1 MKFKLIAID
10 LDDSL
15 LYHDLTVSKRNR
27 KAIQEAA
34 RRGIVVTIA
43 TGRMYRATRP
53 FVDMLDINVPVITYQ
68 GAMIVDGGT
77 NEILHHSPVPLEWA
91 GKIVD
96 FAHQEKVHLQA
107 FSKDEYYFEEDNRF
121 SELYG
126 SVIGF
131 KGHPVG
137 PLKDFLQEPPTKMI
151 IIDEPQRIK
160 DLRGQAHQIF
170 GNQLEISISKPN
182 YLEFTHPD
190 ANKGKAVQY
199 LANILGITADEIIAI
214 GDSFNDISMLSL
226 AGLGVAMGNSP
237 QDVKDA
243 ADYVTASNNEDG
255 VAIAIEKFALVD

>member
-1 MKFKLIAID
+1 MKFRLIAID

-15 LYHDLTVSKRNR
+15 LYHDLTVSQRNR

-34 RRGIVVTIA
+34 RRGIIVTIA

-53 FVDMLDINVPVITYQ
+53 FIDMLDINVPVITYQ
-68 GAMIVDGGT
+68 GAMIVDGAT
-77 NEILHHSPVPLEWA
+77 NEILRHSPVPLEWA
-91 GKIVD
+91 RKIVD
-96 FAHQEKVHLQA
+96 FAHQENVHIQVFL
-107 FSKDEYYFEEDNRF
+107 KDEYYFEEANRF

-151 IIDEPQRIK
+151 IIDEPQRI
-160 DLRGQAHQIF
+160 LALQGQARQFF
-170 GNQLEISISKPN
+170 GNQLEISISKPH
-182 YLEFTHPD
+182 YLEFTQPD

-199 LANILGITADEIIAI
+199 LANLLDIGADEVIAI
-214 GDSFNDISMLSL
+214 GDSFNDIPMLSF
-226 AGLGVAMGNSP
+226 ACLGIAMGNAP
-237 QDVKDA
+237 QEVKDA

-255 VAIAIEKFALVD
+255 VAVAIEKFALVD